1 MGEWISPQT
10 HLPFVNKDGI
20 IQAQPVAILDRRLI
34 KRHGCTDAK
43 VLVRWQ
49 GAGDEEATWEV
60 YNELQSKFPEL
71 ISRTRFFNEEAI
83 DMG

>member
-1 MGEWISPQT
+1 MHPVFHVSNLKWKVGEWISPQT

-34 KRHGCTDAK
+34 KRHGRTDAK

-49 GAGDEEATWEV
+49 GAGDEKPHGKSTM
-60 YNELQSKFPEL
+60 NSSPNFQ
-71 ISRTRFFNEEAI
+71 N
-83 DMG
+83 